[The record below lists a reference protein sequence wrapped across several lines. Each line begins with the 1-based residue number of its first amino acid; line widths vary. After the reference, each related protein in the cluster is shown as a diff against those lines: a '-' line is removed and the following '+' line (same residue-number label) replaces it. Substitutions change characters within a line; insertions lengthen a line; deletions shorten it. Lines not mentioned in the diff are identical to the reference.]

1 VIDLEQEI
9 EQLKMRLN
17 KKDKKVEIRMEDLD
31 RLKYIQG
38 EIKGIL
44 PE

>member
-1 VIDLEQEI
+1 LEQEI

-17 KKDKKVEIRMEDLD
+17 KKDKKVEVRMEDLD
-31 RLKYIQG
+31 RLKYIQE